1 MIFFKQ
7 LSAIA
12 AIAALCTQIS
22 GAAIDRRAGDTFYA
36 LNYGIDQNNCPS
48 LDYVK
53 QQLTT
58 IKPYTSR
65 IKTFSVTAC
74 DQGNLVLQATQ
85 SLGLRIYLG
94 IWVSADVNTFES
106 EKAKL
111 LELAHTY
118 SFSNVDGIIVGS
130 ETQYRGDVSPE
141 TLADMISQVKQSLAS
156 AGVDVPV
163 ATADVYYKLDPVIV
177 AQVDFVMMEGVAV
190 ENAVSTLFEHY
201 DYMKSLANGKPVLI
215 GETGWPTRGTNFGSA
230 VPSISNQE
238 TYLKG
243 VLCQVRQR
251 NIQMCYFEG
260 QDELYKGDDVERS
273 WGFLDSNGNLKAS
286 EYSSIFNSPC

>member
-1 MIFFKQ
+1 MIV
-7 LSAIA
+7 
-12 AIAALCTQIS
+12 LCEV
-22 GAAIDRRAGDTFYA
+22 AIDRRAGDAFYA

-48 LDYVK
+48 LDFVK

-74 DQGNLVLQATQ
+74 NQGDLVLQATQ
-85 SLGLRIYLG
+85 SLGLRIHLG
-94 IWVSADVNTFES
+94 IWVSADVNTFQAEQ
-106 EKAKL
+106 AKL
-111 LELAHTY
+111 IELAHAH
-118 SFSNVDGIIVGS
+118 SFNNVDGVIVGS

-141 TLADMISQVKQSLAS
+141 TLADMISQVKQSLAA
-156 AGVDVPV
+156 AGVNVPV

-177 AQVDFVMMEGVAV
+177 AQVDFVMMNAFPYWEGVAV

-201 DYMKSLANGKPVLI
+201 DYMKSLAGDKPVLI
-215 GETGWPTRGTNFGSA
+215 GETGWPTRGANFGAA

-238 TYLKG
+238 TFLKG

-260 QDELYKGDDVERS
+260 QDELYKADDVERS

-286 EYSSIFNSPC
+286 QYSNIFNSPC